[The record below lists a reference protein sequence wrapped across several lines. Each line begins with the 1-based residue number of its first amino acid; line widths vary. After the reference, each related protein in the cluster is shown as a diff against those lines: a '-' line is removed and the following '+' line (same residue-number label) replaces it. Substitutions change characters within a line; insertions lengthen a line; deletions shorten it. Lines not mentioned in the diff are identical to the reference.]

1 MADEKSLLELT
12 RELIDLQ
19 MEKKKFNTETN
30 ARIKEIQL
38 LIKEAARE
46 IKQP

>member
-1 MADEKSLLELT
+1 MADERSLLELT

-19 MEKKKFNTETN
+19 TEKKKYNADVNT
-30 ARIKEIQL
+30 RIKELQL

-46 IKQP
+46 KQA

>member
-19 MEKKKFNTETN
+19 MEKKKFNAETN
-30 ARIKEIQL
+30 TRIKEIQL
-38 LIKEAARE
+38 LIKEAARDR
-46 IKQP
+46 Q

>member
-1 MADEKSLLELT
+1 MADEQSLLELT

-19 MEKKKFNTETN
+19 TEKKKYNADVNT
-30 ARIKEIQL
+30 RIKELQL

-46 IKQP
+46 KQA